1 MVVCC
6 VAVAS
11 SCLAQTRKP
20 ATNGVV
26 AGVDAPQVELFAG
39 YSYWAPHDSVNGIPY
54 KADDQGMIFSG
65 AYYWNR
71 YAGWQIE
78 GERHQQTA
86 NDGMRAF
93 SMGPILRYPSSQDI
107 TPFAHALVGGAGL
120 TGPNEASMGNGSGFF
135 YNPERWGVLFTAGV
149 GIDYA
154 TPLLHHHLSLRLF
167 QADYQYT
174 HVSFGFLVLP
184 TTGGRANINAARLS
198 TGIVYSFGQLHLPHK
213 FHLPKMWPRRNR

>member
-107 TPFAHALVGGAGL
+107 TPFAHALVGGITL
-120 TGPNEASMGNGSGFF
+120 
-135 YNPERWGVLFTAGV
+135 
-149 GIDYA
+149 
-154 TPLLHHHLSLRLF
+154 
-167 QADYQYT
+167 
-174 HVSFGFLVLP
+174 
-184 TTGGRANINAARLS
+184 ARMNWRSS
-198 TGIVYSFGQLHLPHK
+198 T
-213 FHLPKMWPRRNR
+213 